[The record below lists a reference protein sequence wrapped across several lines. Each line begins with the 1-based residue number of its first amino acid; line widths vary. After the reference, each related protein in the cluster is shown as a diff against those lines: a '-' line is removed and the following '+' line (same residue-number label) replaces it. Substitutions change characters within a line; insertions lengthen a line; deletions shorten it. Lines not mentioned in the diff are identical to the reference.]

1 MDSLKDRAAANPCSG
16 LILPTLLLLVA
27 VLALLFRNGL
37 LPGHTVFS
45 NDGPL
50 GTLSSHSHAVPY
62 TFTGGWQDLNT
73 LGYRESGA
81 LPNITYLMLWL
92 LGPVLFSKLYA
103 PVALLIL
110 GLGAWCFFRQLRFQP
125 VACVAGAL
133 AATLNS
139 GFFSAAAWGVA
150 AHAITIGMNFL
161 ALAAVADTSPRLR
174 WVRVAAAG
182 AAVGMGV
189 MEGADIGAIFSL
201 YTAAF
206 MMYQAW
212 RAEGSRPANLVK
224 GAVQVAL
231 VAVVA
236 ALVAAQTVIV
246 LVATQIQGVAGT
258 QQDLRTKEQRWDWAT
273 QWSLPKREALGLI
286 IPGLFGYRMDTPAL
300 LPPSLQKAYSGGNY
314 WGAVGRDPAWDR
326 YFASGQQGQP
336 PSGFLRFTG
345 GGNYAGV
352 LVVLVGLWATAQAL
366 RKKDSVFPLEQRR
379 WIWFWSA
386 VALISLLLA
395 FGRFAPFYQFLY
407 LLPYFSTIRNPAK
420 FLHIVDYSLVILF
433 AYGLHG
439 LWQRHVV
446 EAVPTQHGLVAA
458 VKSWWRQVRGFDRRW
473 TVVCLGSI
481 GASVLGW
488 LIYSSSREDVV
499 RYLQTVR
506 FDPATAEAIA
516 RFSVT
521 QVAWFILTLVLA
533 VALVTVLLSGAF
545 AGPRSRW
552 GAVLVGAFLI
562 GDLGRANLPWIITW
576 DYKQKYASNP
586 IIDRLR
592 QNPHEQRV
600 AILPDWIGQVLQSP
614 PELELIRDLYRIEWA
629 QHHFLFYNIQS
640 LDIVQL
646 PRMPEDLLAFEQA
659 LQPKNMAEV
668 PRLVPRRWQ
677 LTSTRYLLGPADY
690 LGFLNQQVDAGQQRF
705 RIAERFQIVPK
716 PGIERPMRLDELTAV
731 PATNGPFALFEFTGA
746 LPRAK
751 LYTNW
756 QVLTN
761 DQAAL
766 ERLADPAFDPLT
778 TVLLAASPPGT
789 PTTSTNLSPG
799 TVSFVSYAPKDIV
812 LKAEAGAPSVLLLND
827 RFEPNWKV
835 YVDGRPEPL
844 LRANFIMRAVYLPP
858 GTHEVAFR
866 FEPPYHG
873 LYVSAA
879 AVLLGVLLSA
889 GLFVASRRQERGSS
903 TPAPKDSSPS
913 QPAAVKP
920 RKL

>member
-1 MDSLKDRAAANPCSG
+1 
-16 LILPTLLLLVA
+16 
-27 VLALLFRNGL
+27 
-37 LPGHTVFS
+37 
-45 NDGPL
+45 
-50 GTLSSHSHAVPY
+50 
-62 TFTGGWQDLNT
+62 
-73 LGYRESGA
+73 
-81 LPNITYLMLWL
+81 
-92 LGPVLFSKLYA
+92 
-103 PVALLIL
+103 
-110 GLGAWCFFRQLRFQP
+110 
-125 VACVAGAL
+125 
-133 AATLNS
+133 
-139 GFFSAAAWGVA
+139 
-150 AHAITIGMNFL
+150 
-161 ALAAVADTSPRLR
+161 
-174 WVRVAAAG
+174 
-182 AAVGMGV
+182 
-189 MEGADIGAIFSL
+189 
-201 YTAAF
+201 
-206 MMYQAW
+206 
-212 RAEGSRPANLVK
+212 
-224 GAVQVAL
+224 
-231 VAVVA
+231 
-236 ALVAAQTVIV
+236 
-246 LVATQIQGVAGT
+246 
-258 QQDLRTKEQRWDWAT
+258 
-273 QWSLPKREALGLI
+273 
-286 IPGLFGYRMDTPAL
+286 
-300 LPPSLQKAYSGGNY
+300 
-314 WGAVGRDPAWDR
+314 
-326 YFASGQQGQP
+326 
-336 PSGFLRFTG
+336 
-345 GGNYAGV
+345 
-352 LVVLVGLWATAQAL
+352 
-366 RKKDSVFPLEQRR
+366 
-379 WIWFWSA
+379 
-386 VALISLLLA
+386 
-395 FGRFAPFYQFLY
+395 
-407 LLPYFSTIRNPAK
+407 
-420 FLHIVDYSLVILF
+420 
-433 AYGLHG
+433 
-439 LWQRHVV
+439 
-446 EAVPTQHGLVAA
+446 
-458 VKSWWRQVRGFDRRW
+458 
-473 TVVCLGSI
+473 VVCLGSI

-690 LGFLNQQVDAGQQRF
+690 LGFLNQQVDGGQQRF

-716 PGIERPMRLDELTAV
+716 PGIERPTRLDELTAM
-731 PATNGPFALFEFTGA
+731 PATNGPFALFEFSGA

-756 QVLTN
+756 QVVTN
-761 DQAAL
+761 DQTAL

-778 TVLLAASPPGT
+778 TVLVAASPPGT
-789 PTTSTNLSPG
+789 PTASTNSPPG

-812 LKAEAGAPSVLLLND
+812 LKAEGGAPSVLLLND

-866 FEPPYHG
+866 FEPPCHG

-889 GLFVASRRQERGSS
+889 GLVVASRRRDRGSS
-903 TPAPKDSSPS
+903 SPAPRDSSPS

>member
-1 MDSLKDRAAANPCSG
+1 M
-16 LILPTLLLLVA
+16 TLLLLVV

-37 LPGHTVFS
+37 VPGHTVFS

-50 GTLSSHSHAVPY
+50 GTLSSQSHAVPY

-92 LGPVLFSKLYA
+92 LKPVLFSKLYA

-161 ALAAVADTSPRLR
+161 ALAAVADPSARRR
-174 WVRVAAAG
+174 WLRVAVAG

-212 RAEGSRPANLVK
+212 TAEGSRAANLAK
-224 GAVQVAL
+224 GALQVAA
-231 VAVVA
+231 VAVFA

-258 QQDLRTKEQRWDWAT
+258 EQDLRTKEQRWDWAT

-336 PSGFLRFTG
+336 PAGFLRFTG

-352 LVVLVGLWATAQAL
+352 MVVLVALWATAQGL

-379 WIWFWSA
+379 WIGFWSV

-407 LLPYFSTIRNPAK
+407 MLPYFSTIRNPAK
-420 FLHIVDYSLVILF
+420 FLHIVDYSLVVLF

-439 LWQRHVV
+439 LWQRYVI
-446 EAVPTQHGLVAA
+446 EAQPAKQGIAA
-458 VKSWWRQVRGFDRRW
+458 TVQGWWRQVRGFDRRW
-473 TVVCLGSI
+473 TLLCLGSI

-506 FDPATAEAIA
+506 FDPATAETIA

-521 QVAWFILTLVLA
+521 QVGWFILTLVLA
-533 VALVTVLLSGAF
+533 VALVTLLLSGAF

-552 GAVLVGAFLI
+552 GAILVGAFVI
-562 GDLGRANLPWIITW
+562 ADLGRANLPWIITW
-576 DYKQKYASNP
+576 DYKQKYATNP

-592 QNPHEQRV
+592 QKPYEQRV

-614 PELELIRDLYRIEWA
+614 PELELVRDLYRIEWA
-629 QHHFLFYNIQS
+629 QHHFLYYNIQS

-677 LTSTRYLLGPADY
+677 LTNTRYLLGPADY
-690 LGFLNQQVDAGQQRF
+690 LGFLNQQVDPGQQRF

-716 PGIERPMRLDELTAV
+716 PGIERPMRLDELTAA

-756 QVLTN
+756 QVVTN

-766 ERLADPAFDPLT
+766 ARLVDPAFDPST
-778 TVLLAASPPGT
+778 TVLLATPPPASPPT
-789 PTTSTNLSPG
+789 ATNSPPG

-812 LKAEAGAPSVLLLND
+812 LKAEANASSVLLLND
-827 RFEPNWKV
+827 RFESNWKV
-835 YVDGRPEPL
+835 YVDGKPEPL
-844 LRANFIMRAVYLPP
+844 LRANFIMRGVYLPA

-866 FEPPYHG
+866 FEPSYYG

-889 GLFVASRRQERGSS
+889 WLFVASRRSAES
-903 TPAPKDSSPS
+903 APSAASKESLEA
-913 QPAAVKP
+913 QPGPGKP
-920 RKL
+920 RRP